1 MIFSLLTF
9 YTSSAVYSRTGR
21 FINPPHFIRSAE
33 FTCGAYVWVICVKMD
48 IESYLQQKQ
57 INLEKS
63 GQRITDYHV
72 FDFNYIP
79 DKPLMRNEVKPVIDA
94 LLRYQQSGIANNVL
108 ILGSKGSGKSLLAR
122 YLMKIM
128 NKQLSFVYA
137 NCRQHNTSYK
147 ILAHLLDCTPRGCSL
162 DELWSR
168 FSLVHKNRTV
178 VILDEVDLLS
188 EKDKHKDILYL
199 LSRSTNNYMT
209 ILLSNN
215 PKFANSLD
223 QSILS
228 SLQPE
233 IIHFS
238 SYDALEIESILIDR
252 AKTGLKSIPDS
263 QIKQIS
269 AMTGKNTNSD
279 VRVAIKT
286 LYLWALEPEVG
297 LTEHFEKARR
307 DIMYDVVKDLN
318 DKNLLILKAAQSQM
332 SGYVKEI
339 YHVYKKISL
348 QYNEDPFS
356 YMHFYSNLSYLQ
368 SLGLILLISTKVDRT
383 YTNRIQLTFD
393 PAILDTIC
401 KMRFE

>member
-1 MIFSLLTF
+1 VGL
-9 YTSSAVYSRTGR
+9 
-21 FINPPHFIRSAE
+21 
-33 FTCGAYVWVICVKMD
+33 ICVKMD

-57 INLEKS
+57 SNLEKS
-63 GQRITDYHV
+63 SQRITDYHV

-108 ILGSKGSGKSLLAR
+108 ILGSKGSGKSLLAK
-122 YLMKIM
+122 YLMQLLD
-128 NKQLSFVYA
+128 KQLSFAYA

-147 ILAHLLDCTPRGCSL
+147 ILAHLLDCIPRGCSL
-162 DELWSR
+162 DELWNR
-168 FSLVHKNRTV
+168 FSLLYKKGVV
-178 VILDEVDLLS
+178 VILDEIDLLS

-233 IIHFS
+233 IVHFS
-238 SYDALEIESILIDR
+238 GYSTIELEHILTDR
-252 AKTGLKSIPDS
+252 ARAGLKHIPDL

-269 AMTGKNTNSD
+269 AMTVKNTNSD

-286 LYLWALEPEVG
+286 LYLWAIEPEVD
-297 LTEHFEKARR
+297 LMEHFEKARR
-307 DIMYDVVKDLN
+307 DIMFDVVKDLN
-318 DKNLLILKAAQSQM
+318 DKNLLILKAAISQQQ
-332 SGYVKEI
+332 GYVKDI
-339 YHVYKKISL
+339 YQAYRRISDL
-348 QYNEDPFS
+348 YNEESFS
-356 YMHFYSNLSYLQ
+356 YMHFYSNLSYMQ
-368 SLGLILLISTKVDRT
+368 SLGLIILISTKITRT

-393 PAILDTIC
+393 PAVLDTIW